1 VVESLATSSSVEPYL
16 NPYYFSKIFMCQLRP
31 TQGSACQTKLF
42 EAMADVQTTSVAA
55 IHAASPRAAG
65 IGTSVG
71 SAAAVAHEVM
81 IEQANVAMLKLTG
94 ILKSKDKA

>member
-1 VVESLATSSSVEPYL
+1 MKGKRSLPAGGPHNNANNNNKFKSMISDME
-16 NPYYFSKIFMCQLRP
+16 
-31 TQGSACQTKLF
+31 ACQTKLF

-65 IGTSVG
+65 VGAVVG
-71 SAAAVAHEVM
+71 SAAAVACEVM
-81 IEQANVAMLKLTG
+81 IEHANVAMLKPTW